1 MAELKEQLK
10 QSLKELRKD
19 KERKFDQTVDLIVN
33 LQKFDVKKNQLN
45 IFINV
50 PHKIKDKKIAGFLE
64 SKNANIETITQ
75 SEFKNY
81 VDKKKL
87 KNLVKKF
94 DFFIAQGSLMPK
106 VATTFGRVLGPAGK
120 MPSPQLGIIL
130 NADEKTIEELKKKI
144 NSSIKIKIKEA
155 SIKLSVGKQSM
166 KDEELIEN
174 ILTIYQAILKELPRE
189 KENVKNI
196 ELKFTMTKP
205 RKISIRWHLKKELKY
220 QNISWIQ

>member
-1 MAELKEQLK
+1 MAELKTDLLNAL
-10 QSLKELRKD
+10 SELRKD
-19 KERKFDQTVDLIVN
+19 KERKFNQTVDLIVN
-33 LQKFDVKKNQLN
+33 LQKFDVKKNQVN

-64 SKNANIETITQ
+64 SKNANVETITQ
-75 SEFKNY
+75 AEFKSY

-106 VATTFGRVLGPAGK
+106 VATTFGRALGPAGK

-130 NADEKTIEELKKKI
+130 NADDKTIEELKKKI
-144 NSSIKIKIKEA
+144 NHSVKIRTKET
-155 SIKLSVGKQSM
+155 SIKLAVGKQSM
-166 KDEELIEN
+166 KDEELVEN
-174 ILTIYQAILKELPRE
+174 IITIYKAILKELPRE

-205 RKISIRWHLKKELKY
+205 RKI
-220 QNISWIQ
+220 NIK

>member
-1 MAELKEQLK
+1 MTELKEQLK

-205 RKISIRWHLKKELKY
+205 RKISIR
-220 QNISWIQ
+220 